1 MAYVSQEMKKEI
13 APAVKNILKK
23 FGIKGSL
30 SVRHSSTLVL
40 TVKSGDIDFINIY
53 NRIADKRASLGN
65 QNGWRAETSL
75 DVNPYWFQEHFDGK
89 ALEFLTEMM
98 DALKG
103 DKYFDHTDIQTDYFH
118 CSHYVEIKIG
128 RWDTPYILTK

>member
-30 SVRHSSTLVL
+30 SVHHHSTLVL

-53 NRIADKRASLGN
+53 NRIAEKRASLGN
-65 QNGWRAETSL
+65 MNGWRAETNL

-89 ALEFLTEMM
+89 ALEFLSEMM

-103 DKYFDHTDIQTDYFH
+103 DKYFDHTDTQSDYFH

-128 RWDTPYILTK
+128 RWDTPYALTK